1 MLANYATGLAVI
13 VAFCMGLE
21 LQKAGKNYSG
31 RLLFFNVLSLIAM
44 VVFAIKFPGSHL
56 SVIRLIAVGAA
67 LLFNISDFFHLP
79 REAGTKLHNI
89 VEIFLMLGMLV
100 MVLSSLMK

>member
-1 MLANYATGLAVI
+1 MLENFATGFAVI
-13 VAFCMGLE
+13 VTFCMGLE
-21 LQKAGKNYSG
+21 LQKAGKNYNG

-44 VVFAIKFPGSHL
+44 IVFAINFPTPYL

-89 VEIFLMLGMLV
+89 VEIFLMLV
-100 MVLSSLMK
+100 MVVMVISSLTT